1 MKLDFNLQLQQE
13 QKLIMTQQLQ
23 LAVKILQLT
32 SFELE
37 QFCQEQLIEN
47 PMLDIDEDNRPL
59 EDNIDIRSTLDYLDE
74 YKESDDNQNDLYGEN
89 DYISPFTFISRKA
102 DLWEYLKEQLYLVPT
117 TKKSRMIGEYIIDNI
132 DENGYLTVDEKII
145 CKQCNASFDDVAN
158 MIKII
163 QGFDPVGVCA
173 RDVKESLL
181 IQTRARGIKDDCLE
195 NIILYMLE
203 DIANNR
209 LDKIMK
215 ETGLDREKLEG
226 YIEIIRTLNPKPGTF
241 ISNEEIKY
249 IIPDV
254 IIEKV
259 NGEYNVTINDYAT
272 PQLKINKTY
281 KKFLSDKNSPEYR
294 YVKNKIDSAIWL
306 LKSIEQ
312 RKSTIKRVVESIVKF
327 QYQYFEYD
335 YDLKPLSLKHIADE
349 TGLHESTV
357 SRAIKGKYV
366 QTPKGLYE
374 IKNFLIKGIQNNEG
388 LDISTQKIKKKLKEI
403 IKNENVNK
411 PYSDQQISDIFK
423 RENIDVSRRTI
434 AKYREE
440 MGIPS
445 SSKRKNKF

>member
-47 PMLDIDEDNRPL
+47 PMLDIDEDNKPL
-59 EDNIDIRSTLDYLDE
+59 EDNLDIKSTIDYLDE
-74 YKESDDNQNDLYGEN
+74 YNENDDNQNDLYMDNE
-89 DYISPFTFISRKA
+89 YISPFTFITRKA

-117 TKKSRMIGEYIIDNI
+117 TKKLRMIGEYIIDNI
-132 DENGYLTVDEKII
+132 DENGYLTVDEETI
-145 CKQCNASFDDVAN
+145 CKQYKVNLNDVQN
-158 MIKII
+158 MIEII
-163 QGFDPVGVCA
+163 QSFEPIGICA
-173 RDVKESLL
+173 RNVKESLL
-181 IQTRARGIKDDCLE
+181 IQTRARGIKDDFLE
-195 NIILYMLE
+195 NIILHMLE

-209 LDKIMK
+209 IDKIIK
-215 ETGLDREKLEG
+215 ETGLNREKVEG

-272 PQLKINKTY
+272 PQLKINKAY
-281 KKFLSDKNSPEYR
+281 RKFLADKNSPEYR

-312 RKSTIKRVVESIVKF
+312 RKITIKRVVESILKY
-327 QYQYFEYD
+327 QYQFFEYD

-388 LDISTQKIKKKLKEI
+388 QDISTQKIKKKLKEI

-423 RENIDVSRRTI
+423 SENIDVSRRTI

-445 SSKRKNKF
+445 SSKRRNKS